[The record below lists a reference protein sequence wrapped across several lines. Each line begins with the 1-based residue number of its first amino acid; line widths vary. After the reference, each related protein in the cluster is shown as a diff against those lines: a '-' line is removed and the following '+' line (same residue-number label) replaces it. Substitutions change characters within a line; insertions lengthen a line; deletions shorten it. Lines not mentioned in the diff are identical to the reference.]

1 MIKAIKTR
9 ILLFLLFSFLALLS
23 LIHPGPGEAAV
34 RRAKADHEK
43 AKRERAA
50 GATPNP

>member
-9 ILLFLLFSFLALLS
+9 ILLFLGFFILALVS
-23 LIHPGPGEAAV
+23 LINPATGEDVV
-34 RRAKADHEK
+34 RRAKAAHEK

-50 GATPNP
+50 GATPNS